1 MKNFVSKLTGFF
13 GGKLVK
19 IEKLTSNQ
27 LEDEK
32 IRLQTIQE
40 GFISEV
46 RQLED
51 KKRALF
57 EEGRKKKSALEKQA
71 LAVQIKQVDDEA
83 KDIVK
88 ATNIISRQILVT
100 GKLTQIKRREK
111 LLKSE
116 GLWGMISSVEPE
128 QLEKFMLDVK
138 VKSKQGD
145 AQSKRLL
152 DILGESDA
160 EVEAVDPEISKIVA
174 AMEEAG
180 EEELTEA
187 AWENIDEKV
196 FKAKEKEEPEKE
208 EPEKA

>member
-1 MKNFVSKLTGFF
+1 MKNFIAKLTGLF
-13 GGKLVK
+13 GGKLMK
-19 IEKLTSNQ
+19 IEKLTTNQ

-46 RQLED
+46 KQLEN
-51 KKRALF
+51 KKRTLF

-71 LAVQIKQVDDEA
+71 IAVQIKQVDDEA
-83 KDIVK
+83 KDVFK
-88 ATNIISRQILVT
+88 ASNIISRQILVT
-100 GKLTQIKRREK
+100 GKLAQIKKREK

-128 QLEKFMLDVK
+128 QLEKFMLDMK

-152 DILGESDA
+152 DILGESET
-160 EVEAVDPEISKIVA
+160 EVEMVDPEISKIVA

-180 EEELTEA
+180 EEELTED
-187 AWENIDEKV
+187 AWENIEEKV
-196 FKAKEKEEPEKE
+196 FKKPEEEEPEQ
-208 EPEKA
+208 A

>member
-1 MKNFVSKLTGFF
+1 MKNFMNKLSDMF
-13 GGKLVK
+13 GSSLNK
-19 IEKLTSNQ
+19 IEKLSSNQ

-32 IRLQTIQE
+32 IRLQTVQE
-40 GFISEV
+40 GFIKEV
-46 RQLED
+46 KQLEE

-57 EEGRKKKSALEKQA
+57 EEGRKKSSKMEKQA

-83 KDIVK
+83 KEVIK
-88 ATNIISRQILVT
+88 ANNVISRQILVT
-100 GKLTQIKRREK
+100 AKLMQIKKREG
-111 LLKSE
+111 LLKNE

-152 DILGESDA
+152 DILGED
-160 EVEAVDPEISKIVA
+160 ETDQEAVDPEIADIMA

-180 EEELTEA
+180 EEELSEE
-187 AWENIDEKV
+187 AWEKIDEDV
-196 FKAKEKEEPEKE
+196 FKNKEEGELEEPEG
-208 EPEKA
+208 A

>member
-1 MKNFVSKLTGFF
+1 MKNFVAKLTGLF
-13 GGKLVK
+13 GGKLMK
-19 IEKLTSNQ
+19 IEKLTTNQ

-46 RQLED
+46 KQLEN
-51 KKRALF
+51 KKRTLF

-71 LAVQIKQVDDEA
+71 IAVQIKQVDDEA
-83 KDIVK
+83 KDVFK
-88 ATNIISRQILVT
+88 ANNIISRQILFT
-100 GKLTQIKRREK
+100 GKLTQIKKREK

-128 QLEKFMLDVK
+128 QLEKFMLDIK

-152 DILGESDA
+152 DILGESDT
-160 EVEAVDPEISKIVA
+160 EVEMVDPEISKIVA

-180 EEELTEA
+180 EEELTES
-187 AWENIDEKV
+187 AWENIEEKV
-196 FKAKEKEEPEKE
+196 FKKPEEEEPEQ
-208 EPEKA
+208 A

>member
-1 MKNFVSKLTGFF
+1 MKNFVGKLAGLF
-13 GGKLVK
+13 GGKLMK

-46 RQLED
+46 KQLEN

-83 KDIVK
+83 KDVVK
-88 ATNIISRQILVT
+88 ANNIISRQVLVT

-116 GLWGMISSVEPE
+116 GLWGMISSVDPE
-128 QLEKFMLDVK
+128 QIEKFMLDIK

-180 EEELTEA
+180 EEELTED
-187 AWENIDEKV
+187 AWENIEENV
-196 FKAKEKEEPEKE
+196 FKAKEQEEPEE
-208 EPEKA
+208 A

>member
-1 MKNFVSKLTGFF
+1 MKNFVSKLTGLF
-13 GGKLVK
+13 GGKLMK
-19 IEKLTSNQ
+19 IEKLTTNQ

-46 RQLED
+46 KQLEN

-83 KDIVK
+83 KDVVK
-88 ATNIISRQILVT
+88 ANNLISRQVLVT
-100 GKLTQIKRREK
+100 GKLMQIKKREK

-128 QLEKFMLDVK
+128 QLEKFMLDIK

-152 DILGESDA
+152 DILGESEA

-180 EEELTEA
+180 EEELTED
-187 AWENIDEKV
+187 AWENIEENV
-196 FKAKEKEEPEKE
+196 FKAKEQEDPEE
-208 EPEKA
+208 A

>member
-1 MKNFVSKLTGFF
+1 MRNLVSKFTGLF
-13 GGKLVK
+13 GGKLMK
-19 IEKLTSNQ
+19 IEKLTTNQ

-32 IRLQTIQE
+32 IRLQTVQE

-46 RQLED
+46 KQLEN

-83 KDIVK
+83 KDVVK

-100 GKLTQIKRREK
+100 GKLSQIKKREK

-128 QLEKFMLDVK
+128 QIEKFMLDMK

-152 DILGESDA
+152 DILGESEA

-180 EEELTEA
+180 EEELTED
-187 AWENIDEKV
+187 AWENIEEKV
-196 FKAKEKEEPEKE
+196 FKKPEEEEPEQV
-208 EPEKA
+208 

>member
-1 MKNFVSKLTGFF
+1 MKNFVGKLTGLF
-13 GGKLVK
+13 GGRLSAIDKM
-19 IEKLTSNQ
+19 TTNQ

-32 IRLQTIQE
+32 IRLQTVQE
-40 GFISEV
+40 GFIRQV
-46 RQLED
+46 RELEE

-83 KDIVK
+83 KDVVK
-88 ATNIISRQILVT
+88 ANSIVSRQILVT
-100 GKLTQIKRREK
+100 GKLAQIKRREK

-116 GLWGMISSVEPE
+116 GLWGVIGSVQPE
-128 QLEKFMLDVK
+128 QLEQFMLDIK

-145 AQSKRLL
+145 AQSKKLL
-152 DILGESDA
+152 EILGEGDMETETA
-160 EVEAVDPEISKIVA
+160 DPEISKIVA

-180 EEELTEA
+180 EEELTES
-187 AWENIDEKV
+187 AWENIEKNV
-196 FKAKEKEEPEKE
+196 FKAEDKE

>member
-1 MKNFVSKLTGFF
+1 MKNLVAKLTGLF
-13 GGKLVK
+13 GGKLMK
-19 IEKLTSNQ
+19 IEKLTTNQ

-46 RQLED
+46 KQLEN

-57 EEGRKKKSALEKQA
+57 EEGRKKKSSLEKQA
-71 LAVQIKQVDDEA
+71 IAVQIKQVDDEA

-88 ATNIISRQILVT
+88 ANNIISRQILVT
-100 GKLTQIKRREK
+100 GKLAQIKKREK

-116 GLWGMISSVEPE
+116 GLWGMISSVQPE
-128 QLEKFMLDVK
+128 QLEKFMLDIK

-152 DILGESDA
+152 EILGEGD
-160 EVEAVDPEISKIVA
+160 VDIEAVDPEISKIVA

-180 EEELTEA
+180 EEELTED
-187 AWENIDEKV
+187 AWENIEEKV
-196 FKAKEKEEPEKE
+196 FKKPEQEEPEQ
-208 EPEKA
+208 A

>member
-1 MKNFVSKLTGFF
+1 MKNFIAKLTGLF
-13 GGKLVK
+13 GGKLMK
-19 IEKLTSNQ
+19 IEKLTTNQ

-46 RQLED
+46 KQLEN
-51 KKRALF
+51 KKRTLF

-71 LAVQIKQVDDEA
+71 IAVQIKQVDDEA
-83 KDIVK
+83 KDVFK
-88 ATNIISRQILVT
+88 ASNIISRQILVT
-100 GKLTQIKRREK
+100 GKLAQIKKREK

-128 QLEKFMLDVK
+128 QLEKFMLDMK

-152 DILGESDA
+152 DILGESET
-160 EVEAVDPEISKIVA
+160 EVETVDPEISKIVA

-180 EEELTEA
+180 EEELTED
-187 AWENIDEKV
+187 AWENIEEKV
-196 FKAKEKEEPEKE
+196 FKKPEEEEPEQ
-208 EPEKA
+208 A

>member
-1 MKNFVSKLTGFF
+1 MKNFIAKLTGLF
-13 GGKLVK
+13 GGKLMR
-19 IEKLTSNQ
+19 IEKLTTNQ

-46 RQLED
+46 KQLEN
-51 KKRALF
+51 KKRTLF

-71 LAVQIKQVDDEA
+71 IAVQIKQVDDEA
-83 KDIVK
+83 KDVFK
-88 ATNIISRQILVT
+88 ASNIISRQILVT
-100 GKLTQIKRREK
+100 GKLAQIKKREK

-128 QLEKFMLDVK
+128 QLEKFMLDMK

-152 DILGESDA
+152 DILGESET
-160 EVEAVDPEISKIVA
+160 EVETVDPEISKIVA

-180 EEELTEA
+180 EEELTED
-187 AWENIDEKV
+187 AWENIEEKV
-196 FKAKEKEEPEKE
+196 FKKPEEEEPEQ
-208 EPEKA
+208 A